1 MYLTKIRLDGD
12 DYKMHQAI
20 RGIFPGS
27 QRVLFQRSDM
37 GVLVFSAERSVKD
50 GLEVKEIDLSSL
62 AVVGEQHIFTL
73 RLNPAKRDIKT
84 KKRVALS
91 EQETRTWIEE
101 KLKGAGVDSK
111 FKYAREGSRR
121 SMKGEIK
128 ISLASVLCYG
138 VLTVK
143 DPDLFR
149 RAVEQGIGHG
159 KGLGFGFL
167 NIF

>member
-1 MYLTKIRLDGD
+1 MYLTKINMDGD
-12 DYKMHQAI
+12 DYKVHQAI
-20 RGIFPGS
+20 RDIFPGG
-27 QRVLFQRSDM
+27 QRVLFQRSDVNAL
-37 GVLVFSAERSVKD
+37 VLSKERPVKD
-50 GLEVKEIDLSSL
+50 GLEVKEVDLSSL
-62 AVVGEQHIFTL
+62 AIVGEQYIFTL

-91 EQETRTWIEE
+91 EQETRTWVED
-101 KLKGAGVDSK
+101 KLKGTGVVSK
-111 FKYAREGSRR
+111 FKYSREGSRR
-121 SMKGEIK
+121 SMKGDMK

-149 RAVEQGIGHG
+149 QAIEQGIGHG

>member
-1 MYLTKIRLDGD
+1 MYLTKINLDGD

-20 RGIFPGS
+20 RDIFPGG

-37 GVLVFSAERSVKD
+37 DALVLSKEQPIKE

-84 KKRVALS
+84 RKRVTLS

-101 KLKGAGVDSK
+101 KLKGAGVNSK
-111 FKYAREGSRR
+111 FKYAREGTRR
-121 SMKGEIK
+121 SMKGGMK

-138 VLTVK
+138 VLTVR
-143 DPDLFR
+143 DADLFR
-149 RAVEQGIGHG
+149 QAVEQGIGHG